1 VKTNLLLAI
10 VWIAVATPTAW
21 AQRGIEVTPFF
32 GGQTNG
38 GMDLS
43 TGVFDRI
50 EVRNGLNHGIS
61 AGYLLG
67 NYGGVEFTWNHNK
80 SDTLAQFSGGGT
92 GQKVFGLNTNQY
104 LGYFVVHL
112 KNRESRFRPFVLLG
126 LGAANLAP
134 DRRDVGSITRFAWAF
149 GGGVKYNFSRHLGVR
164 FQAKTSPTYI
174 ASTTEGFWCD
184 SFWGGCWA
192 IGQTYF
198 LQEFDAT
205 VGLTFR
211 F

>member
-1 VKTNLLLAI
+1 LAI
-10 VWIAVATPTAW
+10 VWIAVVAPTVC

-32 GGQTNG
+32 GGQANG

-43 TGVFDRI
+43 TRVFDRI

-80 SDTLAQFSGGGT
+80 SDTVAQLT
-92 GQKVFGLNTNQY
+92 GAGVDQKVFELGTNQY
-104 LGYFVVHL
+104 LGNFVLHL
-112 KNRESRFRPFVLLG
+112 KDRESRFRPFVLMG
-126 LGAANLAP
+126 LGAAHLAP
-134 DRRDVGSITRFAWAF
+134 DRKGAGGITRFAWAF
-149 GGGVKYNFSRHLGVR
+149 GGGVKYNFSKRIGVR

-184 SFWGGCWA
+184 PYWGGCWA